1 MVWSGSVDVCWE
13 NVVCFDSIFNRP
25 LYAEL
30 STFDEE
36 NVIKKFL
43 SSICWCASH
52 FNVQWNNKCNGDD
65 SDASV
70 GQSNCDKGMAR
81 NGLSQVQ

>member
-1 MVWSGSVDVCWE
+1 MVWYGSVDVCWE

-43 SSICWCASH
+43 SYKNLQQFAIKNEKSTE
-52 FNVQWNNKCNGDD
+52 QGNKGDLVI
-65 SDASV
+65 AHHP
-70 GQSNCDKGMAR
+70 
-81 NGLSQVQ
+81 LF